1 MEKFDFDDIR
11 LVAAT
16 VSNINSRSEI
26 NPFYKN
32 GFLPLFTAPMDTV
45 VNLKNC
51 NKFNDNK
58 INVVLPRENY
68 TMGLTSEIRF
78 CSMGIEEFEDMY
90 CEIDGPVKIFE
101 KFYILL
107 DVANGHMK
115 RVHDAVKKAKENF
128 GDNLILMA
136 GNVANPKTF
145 TLLSEAGANFI
156 RVGIG
161 NGNACTTTKQTTIG
175 YPMASLVLEC
185 KKEADIMKDSGI
197 VPAYIVADGGMKD
210 YSDIILA
217 LALGADYVMVGSL
230 FNKMLESCGSTYY
243 KNELIDQ
250 YSSKALD
257 LFNTGAVLTKEFR
270 GMSTKVVQKKWGKTI
285 LKTSEGIE
293 TTRDVKYTLKG
304 WTENFT
310 DYLRSTMSYTDSRT
324 LEDFIGEAEWIS
336 ITNKSFKRFDK

>member
-26 NPFYKN
+26 DPFYEN

-90 CEIDGPVKIFE
+90 CEIDDPVKIFE

-145 TLLSEAGANFI
+145 TLLSKAGADYI
-156 RVGIG
+156 RIGIG
-161 NGNACTTTKQTTIG
+161 NGNACLTTKQTTIG
-175 YPMASLVLEC
+175 YPMASLILEC
-185 KKEADIMKDSGI
+185 KQEVLLMEKEGVI
-197 VPAYIVADGGMKD
+197 PAYIIADGGMKD

-230 FNKMLESCGSTYY
+230 FNKMLESCGDTYLDDQ
-243 KNELIDQ
+243 LIDQ
-250 YSSKALD
+250 YSDKALKS
-257 LFNTGAVLTKEFR
+257 FNQGATLTKEFR
-270 GMSTKVVQKKWGKTI
+270 GMSTKAVQKKWGCQQLALNLSKVM
-285 LKTSEGIE
+285 
-293 TTRDVKYTLKG
+293 D
-304 WTENFT
+304 N
-310 DYLRSTMSYTDSRT
+310 
-324 LEDFIGEAEWIS
+324 
-336 ITNKSFKRFDK
+336 